1 MSIDGS
7 QTDPDAESSARQRT
21 ITIDGPG
28 LFNKPAELKRIGGSQ
43 SDVWNNVILNQTV
56 DALHAVRT
64 DEGDASNSTKAAII
78 GLVGV
83 DPKDELE
90 GMIAAQLIAGHN
102 AAMECYRRA
111 MLPNQVFEFRR
122 ENLNQ
127 ASKLSRTFAT
137 LLEALNR
144 HRGKGHQKVVVEHVH
159 VYKGGQAIVGNV
171 GTPGGGFPSELEAK
185 PHAKQI
191 EDASQPPMRGSNA
204 KQEPMPITG
213 DAQRALSN
221 ARRTVPGRSKG
232 KQECVQARPLH
243 C

>member
-1 MSIDGS
+1 MSVDGS

-28 LFNKPAELKRIGGSQ
+28 LFKKPPELKRLGGSQ
-43 SDVWNNVILNQTV
+43 SDDWNNVIANQTMN
-56 DALHAVRT
+56 ALPIAGAN
-64 DEGDASNSTKAAII
+64 EGDASAEARAAIV
-78 GLVGV
+78 GLVGIE
-83 DPKDELE
+83 PKDELE

-111 MLPNQVFEFRR
+111 MLPNQVFEYRR

-144 HRGKGHQKVVVEHVH
+144 HRGKGQQKVVVEHVH

-171 GTPGGGFPSELEAK
+171 GTPGGGFPSELETQS
-185 PHAKQI
+185 HAKQI
-191 EDASQPPMRGSNA
+191 AYASQPPMRGSDTKRKSVPSARDA
-204 KQEPMPITG
+204 KRAMPI
-213 DAQRALSN
+213 
-221 ARRTVPGRSKG
+221 ARRTVNGRSKG
-232 KQECVQARPLH
+232 K
-243 C
+243 